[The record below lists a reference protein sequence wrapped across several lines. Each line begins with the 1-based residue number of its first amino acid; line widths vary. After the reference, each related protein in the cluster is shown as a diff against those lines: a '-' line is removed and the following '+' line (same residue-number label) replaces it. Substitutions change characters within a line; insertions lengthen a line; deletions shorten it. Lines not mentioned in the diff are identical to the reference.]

1 MQPNPILRK
10 LGFAADDRVVII
22 HTDDIGMCHAS
33 LAAFAELADFG
44 LISSGA
50 TMTPCPWFP
59 AVAAYC
65 REHPTVDMGVHLTL
79 NSEWEHYRWG
89 PVSTR
94 ERATGLLDAEGY
106 LWRSSEEVWAH
117 ADAEAGAAE
126 LAAQIERALAAG
138 IAVTHIDTHMGT
150 IAHPKFLHS
159 YLDLARQHHLPA
171 MIPRWDEERWQAR
184 GYDRQTALQ
193 AVAAVTALE
202 EEGVPLFDSVTGLH
216 LDTPE
221 DRMAQAKAAL
231 RSLPP
236 GLTHFIIHPSKDTP
250 ELRAIT
256 PDWRGRVADYE
267 TFMREE
273 LAAFIR
279 NCGLHVIGYR
289 ALMNEQ
295 RVTSKK

>member
-10 LGFAADDRVVII
+10 LGFTADDRVVII

-295 RVTSKK
+295 RVTRKK